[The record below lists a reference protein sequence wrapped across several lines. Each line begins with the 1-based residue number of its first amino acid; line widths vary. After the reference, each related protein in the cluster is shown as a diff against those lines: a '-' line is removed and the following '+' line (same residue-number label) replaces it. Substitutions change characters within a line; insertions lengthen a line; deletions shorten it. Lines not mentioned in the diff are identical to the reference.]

1 MTYDLPVPPSSNN
14 MFFNTGRGRAITP
27 EYKAWREEA
36 GLMLRRQKPAAF
48 VGRAD
53 LLIEIDEKAC
63 SASSD
68 VTNRVKAVE
77 DLLVAHGVLRDDSRK
92 YVRAVTATWAEN
104 IGACRVTI
112 KPVSRGDNK
121 EERSAPS

>member
-1 MTYDLPVPPSSNN
+1 MTYDLPIPPSSNN

-36 GLMLRRQKPAAF
+36 GLMLRRQKPVAF
-48 VGRAD
+48 VGRAS
-53 LLIEIDEKAC
+53 LPIEIDEAAC

-77 DLLVAHGVLRDDSRK
+77 DLLVSHGILRDDSRK
-92 YVRAVTATWAEN
+92 YVKTVTSSWETG
-104 IGACRVTI
+104 IGACRVTV
-112 KPVSRGDNK
+112 KD
-121 EERSAPS
+121 AA